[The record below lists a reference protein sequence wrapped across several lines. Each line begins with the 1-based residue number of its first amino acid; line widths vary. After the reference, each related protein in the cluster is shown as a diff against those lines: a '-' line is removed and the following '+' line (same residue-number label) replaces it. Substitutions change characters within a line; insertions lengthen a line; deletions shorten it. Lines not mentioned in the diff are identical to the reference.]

1 MACDIQVEKSRREA
15 ELIEEQKKNC
25 NTGLFKKII
34 TWLYGIV
41 RLKDKMRWGRL
52 SSTPTKV

>member
-1 MACDIQVEKSRREA
+1 VEKSRREA

-41 RLKDKMRWGRL
+41 RLKGKMRWGRL